1 MDNKR
6 LNRLIIPIKNI
17 PNGNLW
23 ISCFVLF
30 VIHILTALYYK
41 WHLGMD
47 IEIDVP
53 RNTWDFFWQ
62 TLSLHDLND
71 NLLKSLWYFHAQP
84 PLFNIYGF
92 IMHKIAGIAQLQA
105 MQYFQIMLGGIM
117 SAIIYFIL
125 LSIVKKRIF
134 AFVLALVISLNP
146 SMFLYEAFL
155 LYSLP
160 VAFLVILSLFFLAK
174 YDKSKLLIYLVMFV
188 VTLNVLILTRGLF
201 NLIILIPFILF
212 GAILANEKW
221 KKFLL
226 YACIISSISFGW
238 YLKNYNEFG
247 FFGASS
253 WMGSNLWRNVSQNYS
268 KNELKAFYKN
278 DVIEEGAVCKKY
290 FDSPTTYAEYGFD
303 LHSEIKVL
311 NADDYNNINMI
322 AISQMYLES
331 AKNLIRVDPMHYLN
345 NCTEA
350 YGRFCQPSFSTGF
363 VTRNAAL
370 IPRHTQAWAWM
381 QGRQL
386 FHGEPKWLSSF
397 YALLIPFCIIHFCVR
412 LLFGIGADPR
422 KFIAYVQQ
430 NSLPTAMI
438 FYISYVSLVSSL
450 FEYGENC
457 RFKFSVE
464 SLILCYFFGV
474 VCFPLASRL
483 IIYGRSIL
491 ETYKPTQI

>member
-1 MDNKR
+1 MVNK
-6 LNRLIIPIKNI
+6 LNRLIISIKNI
-17 PNGNLW
+17 PNGRLW
-23 ISCFVLF
+23 IPALILF
-30 VIHILTALYYK
+30 GIHISIALYYK
-41 WHLGMD
+41 WQLGVD

-71 NLLKSLWYFHAQP
+71 NLMKSLWYFHAQP

-92 IMHKIAGIAQLQA
+92 IMHKIAGGAQLQA
-105 MQYFQIMLGGIM
+105 MQYFQIMLGGAM
-117 SAIIYFIL
+117 SAMIYFIL
-125 LSIVKKRIF
+125 LLIAKNRIF

-146 SMFLYEAFL
+146 STFLYEAFL

-160 VAFLVILSLFFLAK
+160 VAFLVTLSLFFIAK
-174 YDKSKLLIYLVMFV
+174 HNKSKHLMYLVMFV
-188 VTLNVLILTRGLF
+188 VTLNILILTRGLF
-201 NLIILIPFILF
+201 NLIILLPFILF

-226 YACIISSISFGW
+226 YACVISSISFGW

-268 KNELKAFYKN
+268 KAELKEFHKN
-278 DVIEEGAVCKKY
+278 DVIEDVAVCKKY
-290 FDSPTTYAEYGFD
+290 FDRPTTYAEYGFD

-322 AISQMYLES
+322 AISQMYLET
-331 AKNLIRVDPMHYLN
+331 AKNLIKNDPMHYLN

-370 IPRHTQAWAWM
+370 IPRHTQTWAWM
-381 QGRQL
+381 QGSVL
-386 FHGEPKWLSSF
+386 FPRELKWLSSF
-397 YALLIPFCIIHFCVR
+397 YALLIPFCIIHFCVL
-412 LLFGIGADPR
+412 LLFRAGVNPR
-422 KFIAYVQQ
+422 KIIAYVQQ

-457 RFKFSVE
+457 RFKFSIE

-474 VCFPLASRL
+474 VCFPLVSLL
-483 IIYGRSIL
+483 IGYGRSISK
-491 ETYKPTQI
+491 THNAK